1 MERLKVRESD
11 TLRFLY
17 LSSFFLEFF
26 LLLYRDDERR
36 GISHLDEENGHDFG
50 LVAELTEPH
59 AIGFVTMRMKNALE
73 EKVRRAGALISVLP
87 LLGNPAEARDF
98 CVSQPP
104 LWTDL
109 HAGVE
114 CFTQIVGSLPH
125 PHASVSPR

>member
-1 MERLKVRESD
+1 MTGTHQSLPASTAFFASVLRDIRMERLKVRESD

-73 EKVRRAGALISVLP
+73 EKVRD
-87 LLGNPAEARDF
+87 EF
-98 CVSQPP
+98 VSQ
-104 LWTDL
+104 
-109 HAGVE
+109 
-114 CFTQIVGSLPH
+114 C
-125 PHASVSPR
+125 